1 MSWSRFRRLSLTAQ
15 LLSLLLPAMLLV
27 VGAELVATR
36 VDALASADAAYDRS
50 LSGALR
56 SLDANVSTAS
66 GGLSIEL
73 PYRLFEF
80 FQLTANGAVYFRVAT
95 ADGVIEIGSPDLPLP
110 PEPLRDNVPV
120 FYDAEYFGES
130 LRLGAYTRPLAQP
143 LSGSPAQRLIIQVA
157 ENTVSRQQFSRNFV
171 VRAATRD
178 GLVLLAVMVALALI
192 VAVAL
197 RPLARLAQQVRT
209 RSPADMAPLD
219 SDGLPADVVPLVG
232 AINHQLQRTQSV
244 MAQQRIFL
252 DDASHQLRTSLAT
265 LRTQIDY
272 ALLTKD
278 KLDTDATLHAL
289 ARQVSHAT
297 RSTNQLLALARSDTA
312 ALRLGDF
319 DAGELLREV
328 ALALL
333 PRARER
339 RIDLGVDVV
348 DSLNLFGDR
357 GMLREALANL
367 ADNAIRHAPE
377 EGVVTL
383 HGEVVDG
390 EQRLSVLDNGPGMDP
405 ELMARVG
412 ERFLRAAPSVG
423 SGAGSSSGSGSGS
436 VSTANVHSGA
446 GLGLAIARSIAERHH
461 GGLTLAEAGDAPAP
475 GPGLV
480 VSIRWPA
487 PQGKEET

>member
-1 MSWSRFRRLSLTAQ
+1 
-15 LLSLLLPAMLLV
+15 
-27 VGAELVATR
+27 
-36 VDALASADAAYDRS
+36 
-50 LSGALR
+50 
-56 SLDANVSTAS
+56 
-66 GGLSIEL
+66 
-73 PYRLFEF
+73 
-80 FQLTANGAVYFRVAT
+80 
-95 ADGVIEIGSPDLPLP
+95 
-110 PEPLRDNVPV
+110 
-120 FYDAEYFGES
+120 
-130 LRLGAYTRPLAQP
+130 
-143 LSGSPAQRLIIQVA
+143 
-157 ENTVSRQQFSRNFV
+157 
-171 VRAATRD
+171 
-178 GLVLLAVMVALALI
+178 MVALALI

-197 RPLARLAQQVRT
+197 RPLARLAQQVRA

-219 SDGLPADVVPLVG
+219 SEGLPADVVPLVG

-312 ALRLGDF
+312 ALRLGD
-319 DAGELLREV
+319 LLREV

-348 DSLNLFGDR
+348 DNLNLFGDR

-383 HGEVVDG
+383 HAELVDG

-423 SGAGSSSGSGSGS
+423 SSTGAGSA
-436 VSTANVHSGA
+436 ANAHSGA

-461 GGLTLAEAGDAPAP
+461 GGLTLAAAGDAPAP

-480 VSIRWPA
+480 VCIRWPA
-487 PQGKEET
+487 PQAKEET